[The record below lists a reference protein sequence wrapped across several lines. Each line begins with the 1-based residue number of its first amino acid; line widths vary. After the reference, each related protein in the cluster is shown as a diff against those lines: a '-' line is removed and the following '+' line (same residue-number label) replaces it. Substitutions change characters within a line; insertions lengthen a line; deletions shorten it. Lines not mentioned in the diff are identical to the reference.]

1 MVMDMATA
9 TVMARKP
16 KYSVVFPPVTL
27 LALAMGLAYPAYAA
41 EWKITPSIT
50 ATETAT
56 DNVALSSTSRQSD
69 LVTDISPAIHIS
81 GSGGRVKLNLD
92 YQLHNL
98 FYARDSDRN
107 QTQNSLNAMGTL
119 EAIEDWFFIDASG
132 TISQQ
137 GISPFLGGSNSSSVN
152 VNTDNN
158 TTETSTYRVSPYF
171 RGTLGGFADYL
182 LRYNLATT
190 KAQAS
195 DAYDSDSREVVFKL
209 KGVTT
214 LASLGW
220 SIDANRLNTKNGNG
234 LSNESDTLR
243 GVLTYHFSPQF
254 RGNIIAGREANDYL
268 SESKESHTIKGAGVE
283 WTPTART
290 SLAASRESRF
300 FGNSNKI
307 DFTHRTAGTAWK
319 YSESKGATTQPNQS
333 TLGVGTNYDL
343 FFNLYASA
351 IPDPVAR
358 AAYVNA
364 LLLSNG
370 ISPNAQS
377 QGGYLT
383 SGVTLQHQRTLSF
396 AITGV
401 TNTVTFAATQSKTNN
416 LSKVI
421 GSGLLIGQD
430 QSLFQSVK
438 QRGLSVNWSHKV
450 TPNATLVGMVS
461 HLKSQGS
468 GSNSAESTQK
478 TFNLNFLVQ
487 LSPQTTAS
495 LGARRVVKDG
505 TSSYKE
511 NALTATLSHQF

>member
-1 MVMDMATA
+1 MAMDMATA
-9 TVMARKP
+9 TAMARKP
-16 KYSVVFPPVTL
+16 KHTVVFSPVTL

-41 EWKITPSIT
+41 EWKITPSI
-50 ATETAT
+50 AVNETAT
-56 DNVALSSTSRQSD
+56 DNVDLSGTSKQSD
-69 LVTDISPAIHIS
+69 LVTDISPAIHIK
-81 GSGGRVKLNLD
+81 GSGGRVKLSLD

-98 FYARDSDRN
+98 FYARDSSRN
-107 QTQNSLNAMGTL
+107 QTQNSLNATGTL
-119 EAIEDWFFIDASG
+119 EAIENWFFIDASG
-132 TISQQ
+132 MISQQ
-137 GISPFLGGSNSSSVN
+137 GISPFLGVTSSSVN
-152 VNTDNN
+152 ANTDSN
-158 TTETSTYRVSPYF
+158 TTETSTYRLSPYF
-171 RGTLGGFADYL
+171 RGTLGGAVDYL

-190 KAQAS
+190 KAQTS
-195 DAYDSDSREVVFKL
+195 DDYGSDSRELVLNL

-220 SIDANRLNTKNGNG
+220 SVDASRQDVKNGNN
-234 LSNESDTLR
+234 LSNKNDSLR
-243 GVLTYHFSPQF
+243 GVLTYQFSPQF
-254 RGNIIAGREANDYL
+254 RGNLIAGREANDYQT
-268 SESKESHTIKGAGVE
+268 ESKESHTITGAGFE
-283 WTPTART
+283 WSPTART
-290 SLAASRESRF
+290 TLSATRESRF

-307 DFTHRTAGTAWK
+307 DFTHRTAGTVWK
-319 YSESKGATTQPNQS
+319 YSESKDATTQANQP
-333 TLGVGTNYDL
+333 TLGLGTNYDL

-383 SGVTLQHQRTLSF
+383 SGVALQHQRNLSF

-401 TNTVTFAATQSKTNN
+401 TNTVTFAATQSETNN
-416 LSKVI
+416 LTYVK

-430 QSLFQSVK
+430 QSNFQTIK
-438 QRGLSVNWSHKV
+438 QRGISINWSHKV
-450 TPNATLVGMVS
+450 TPTATLVGMVS

-468 GSNSAESTQK
+468 GTTSTDSTQK

-495 LGARRVVKDG
+495 IGARRVIMNG
-505 TSSYKE
+505 TESYKE